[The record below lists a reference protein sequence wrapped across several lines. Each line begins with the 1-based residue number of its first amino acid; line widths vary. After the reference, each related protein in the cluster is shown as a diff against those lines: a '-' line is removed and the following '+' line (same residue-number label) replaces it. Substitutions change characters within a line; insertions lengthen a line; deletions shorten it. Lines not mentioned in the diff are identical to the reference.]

1 MNVCTTSQIFR
12 GITIPTFVFGLGLIN
27 LMPQQSDLYVYD
39 WVMLYREDHRMC
51 VVRPLSNKGC
61 MMGESM

>member
-1 MNVCTTSQIFR
+1 
-12 GITIPTFVFGLGLIN
+12 
-27 LMPQQSDLYVYD
+27 MPQQLDLYVYD
-39 WVMLYREDHRMC
+39 WVMLHREDHRMC